1 MGNIFVLSSIDRPIR
16 SSSNLKVSADRADLT
31 KSALDPQAA
40 QAQLVSPTRIMGVLN
55 VTPDS
60 FSDGG
65 LYLQPEQAVDYAK
78 RLFSYG
84 AEIVDVGGES
94 TRPGAPAVSVAE
106 ELRRVLPVIQAVHAE
121 GLGEISIDTSK
132 AEVAQ
137 AAVEAGASLINDI
150 SGGTFDPRMYEVM
163 SKAEVPVVLMHTRA
177 RPEVMQQGELSYEG
191 GVVEAVKRALLA
203 HVERAVA
210 AGVQEARIILDPG
223 IGFGKTLA
231 QNLLLL
237 RDLRE
242 IVALGFPVLIGTSRK
257 SFIGKLTGKDAQ
269 DRAWGTA
276 GSVAVAIANGARIVR
291 VHDVEIMRDVVLVAD
306 AIARAGEIEE
316 KSG

>member
-16 SSSNLKVSADRADLT
+16 SPSNLKVSADRADLT
-31 KSALDPQAA
+31 KSTLDPQAA

-94 TRPGAPAVSVAE
+94 TRPGAPAVSAAE

-150 SGGTFDPRMYEVM
+150 SGGTFDPQMYEVM

-177 RPEVMQQGELSYEG
+177 RPKVMQQGELSYEG

-203 HVERAVA
+203 HVERALA

-257 SFIGKLTGKDAQ
+257 SFIGKLTGKDAK